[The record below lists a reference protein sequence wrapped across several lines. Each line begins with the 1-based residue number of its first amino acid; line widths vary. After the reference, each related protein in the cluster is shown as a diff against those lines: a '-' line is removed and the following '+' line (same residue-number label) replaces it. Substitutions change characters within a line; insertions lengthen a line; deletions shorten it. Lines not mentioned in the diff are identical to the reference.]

1 MYTLD
6 NWKEKV
12 EGQTTQLEK
21 KFFWVCSIPSLK
33 SNALGPLFCIAE
45 EEHSLS
51 KVNIHYTKH
60 INIMATHLSFIS
72 QASKEGNDGVITAIT
87 AVDKI
92 AEEDANNNRWEEV
105 KLKSP
110 AGTEQAS
117 YCCKCLEIA
126 ENLNELE
133 PLDIDALDILGNN
146 LIMNT
151 STLKHLYQCSPACD
165 KGDVLNCIE

>member
-1 MYTLD
+1 MYTLND
-6 NWKEKV
+6 WKEKV

-45 EEHSLS
+45 EDHSLS

-72 QASKEGNDGVITAIT
+72 QASKEGNEGVIT

-92 AEEDANNNRWEEV
+92 AEEDANNNSWEEV

-110 AGTEQAS
+110 TDIEQ
-117 YCCKCLEIA
+117 
-126 ENLNELE
+126 
-133 PLDIDALDILGNN
+133 
-146 LIMNT
+146 
-151 STLKHLYQCSPACD
+151 H
-165 KGDVLNCIE
+165 